1 MDIKGLNDSV
11 VGLNDSVD
19 IKINSMGQEYQFE
32 SVGRFGNVLAN

>member
-1 MDIKGLNDSV
+1 MDIKGRYI

-19 IKINSMGQEYQFE
+19 IKINSMSQEYQFKFK

>member
-1 MDIKGLNDSV
+1 MDIKGRYI

-19 IKINSMGQEYQFE
+19 IRINSMSQEYQFK

>member
-1 MDIKGLNDSV
+1 MDIKGRYI

-32 SVGRFGNVLAN
+32 SVGRFGNVLTN